1 MGEVERTVETD
12 ELRADQATIRAE
24 LYGGMMDAYAG
35 GDAANVGRRVVLG
48 PNFTRSARQFG
59 RSYQDALALLR
70 EHGPPALIG
79 PPLTVVAHSAGEVR
93 DEIREEAIVSILGT
107 SDDQVGEMDLFLAS
121 KPDQMSPDGKEHV
134 IRTLSRIRDIGQEI
148 HDRGGLAAMQ
158 AIFYIMTN
166 FIVGNDRDRAK
177 FTALKRFWRG
187 IGNWEY

>member
-1 MGEVERTVETD
+1 MYEQD
-12 ELRADQATIRAE
+12 KADLKKE
-24 LYGGMMDAYAG
+24 CPHCEGCGGVLQSCYKCDNTGKDMWRH
-35 GDAANVGRRVVLG
+35 GDRGPAAPRR
-48 PNFTRSARQFG
+48 
-59 RSYQDALALLR
+59 
-70 EHGPPALIG
+70 
-79 PPLTVVAHSAGEVR
+79 
-93 DEIREEAIVSILGT
+93 GT

-121 KPDQMSPDGKEHV
+121 KPDEMSPDGKEHV

>member
-70 EHGPPALIG
+70 EHGPGADVQADQGQFPYQDQDGLVVVLWRKDAGVPALRYIALE
-79 PPLTVVAHSAGEVR
+79 PA
-93 DEIREEAIVSILGT
+93 AIDT
-107 SDDQVGEMDLFLAS
+107 SL
-121 KPDQMSPDGKEHV
+121 
-134 IRTLSRIRDIGQEI
+134 IRDW
-148 HDRGGLAAMQ
+148 LA
-158 AIFYIMTN
+158 
-166 FIVGNDRDRAK
+166 
-177 FTALKRFWRG
+177 
-187 IGNWEY
+187 

>member
-1 MGEVERTVETD
+1 
-12 ELRADQATIRAE
+12 
-24 LYGGMMDAYAG
+24 
-35 GDAANVGRRVVLG
+35 
-48 PNFTRSARQFG
+48 
-59 RSYQDALALLR
+59 
-70 EHGPPALIG
+70 
-79 PPLTVVAHSAGEVR
+79 
-93 DEIREEAIVSILGT
+93 
-107 SDDQVGEMDLFLAS
+107 MDLFLAS

-187 IGNWEY
+187 IGNWEYWRRSRRARKRRYRRLP